1 MKKAILI
8 LVLAAIPVLLT
19 VAGINLW
26 KKRPWR
32 TAVSVN
38 TRILSVAELD
48 LRAQTLLEDAKRSE
62 KLIITKENES
72 QALEHYRLDAAR
84 KWILKEV
91 LLAEA
96 LAQGIEAT
104 ISDETEALARLA
116 KDLKKHNTTVEDFF
130 RKGPLPKEIKERDF
144 REILLVQKLATKE
157 VTDKIVLKPKEIE
170 ERMAELKKLALAKTK
185 PNEKPKL
192 RWDRKYA
199 IDLLRAERYNKSFR
213 ALFRKLYL
221 KSTVKS
227 PEYPIL
233 ETLNGVSPPRP
244 EDNEQPAVKSK

>member
-1 MKKAILI
+1 MKKVILI
-8 LVLAAIPVLLT
+8 LVLLAIPVLLT
-19 VAGINLW
+19 LAGIHLW
-26 KKRPWR
+26 KQRPWR

-38 TRILSVAELD
+38 TRVLTVAELE
-48 LRAQTLLEDAKRSE
+48 LRAQTLLEDAQRSE
-62 KLIITKENES
+62 KLIITKKNEAE
-72 QALEHYRLDAAR
+72 ALKHFRLDAAR

-96 LAQGIEAT
+96 VAQGMEAT
-104 ISDETEALARLA
+104 ISDEKEALARLA

-130 RKGPLPKEIKERDF
+130 RKGPLPEEIKQRDF
-144 REILLVQKLATKE
+144 REILLIQKFATKE
-157 VTDKIVLKPKEIE
+157 VTDKIELKREEIE
-170 ERMAELKKLALAKTK
+170 ARMAELKKLALAKTK

-199 IDLLRAERYNKSFR
+199 IDQLRAERYNKGFR

-221 KSTVKS
+221 KSNVKS

-244 EDNEQPAVKSK
+244 EDNEQPAAKSK